1 MRVLV
6 VLGLSVLALL
16 AAIGTGF
23 YGGWGPCGPTAGEGM
38 LLMVAGI
45 LGTPAS
51 GAVLVGKA
59 LLGLA
64 HRAFERRA
72 DT

>member
-1 MRVLV
+1 
-6 VLGLSVLALL
+6 
-16 AAIGTGF
+16 
-23 YGGWGPCGPTAGEGM
+23 
-38 LLMVAGI
+38 MVAGI
-45 LGTPAS
+45 LGTLAS
-51 GAVLVGKA
+51 GAVLLGKA